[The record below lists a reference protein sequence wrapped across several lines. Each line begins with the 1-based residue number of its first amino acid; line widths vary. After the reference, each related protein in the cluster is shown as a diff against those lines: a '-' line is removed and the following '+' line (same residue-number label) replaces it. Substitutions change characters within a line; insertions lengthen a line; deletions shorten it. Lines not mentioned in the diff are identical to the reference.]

1 MRESVG
7 PRTQE
12 TQLRARDSGL
22 SQEAGGRFGP
32 EGQRGLCIM
41 ARIVLRF
48 GAIAPHI
55 HRKPAKSW
63 VDPICAQRSNAAR
76 DASNATAQP
85 AFNAFTFR
93 LIRANSRRV
102 VEVGLILV
110 AGMALILQYGH
121 TKLYRYRTLRVASF
135 SIGRSRALRNSQDNK
150 TRPRRGRRDQA
161 RHRNAQDG
169 WHASC
174 GFFFAVAERLH
185 TSKGKGKT

>member
-1 MRESVG
+1 LFSV
-7 PRTQE
+7 
-12 TQLRARDSGL
+12 
-22 SQEAGGRFGP
+22 
-32 EGQRGLCIM
+32 
-41 ARIVLRF
+41 F

-76 DASNATAQP
+76 DASNAPTEP
-85 AFNAFTFR
+85 AFNAFAFR
-93 LIRANSRRV
+93 LVRAISRRV

-110 AGMALILQYGH
+110 ARLALILQYAYIE
-121 TKLYRYRTLRVASF
+121 LYRYRAPRVASF
-135 SIGRSRALRNSQDNK
+135 STGRSRVLRNSQDNK

-169 WHASC
+169 WHAPC